1 MDQILLP
8 SSRLLISLLPED
20 LDALRPHLQPVDMA
34 LGTVLFE
41 TGDPIDRVYF
51 PYTGLISLVVSLS
64 TGQMIETGIVGRDS
78 LVGTYSALDGKIA
91 INKAIVQ
98 MAGVITVLPVAQLR
112 SLAEASLGFRTTLV
126 RHEQFMLVQA
136 QQSAACNAVHPL
148 EARLSRWL
156 LRCRDLTGSD
166 NLDLTQEFLGQMLG
180 VQRSTV
186 SVVASTLQKAGLIR
200 YRRGHIH
207 IVDAAGLRDAA
218 CECYAAVKA
227 HSDRLLGAASA

>member
-1 MDQILLP
+1 VDQLVQI
-8 SSRLLISLLPED
+8 SNRLLTSLAAADSEV
-20 LDALRPHLQPVDMA
+20 LRPHLQAMDMA
-34 LGTVLFE
+34 QGTVLFE
-41 TGDPIDRVYF
+41 TGDPVERVYF

-64 TGQMIETGIVGRDS
+64 SGQMIETGIVGRDS

-98 MAGVITVLPVAQLR
+98 MAGVVAVLPVGQLR

-207 IVDAAGLRDAA
+207 IADSAGLQDAA

-227 HSDRLLGAASA
+227 HSDRLLGAASP